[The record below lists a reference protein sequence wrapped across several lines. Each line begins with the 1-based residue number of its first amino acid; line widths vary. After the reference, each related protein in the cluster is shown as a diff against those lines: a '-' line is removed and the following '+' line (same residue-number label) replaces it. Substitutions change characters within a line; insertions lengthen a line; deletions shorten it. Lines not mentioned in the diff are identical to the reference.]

1 MITVACNSSKIDR
14 RNNNMASKELAM
26 HEKLEVHEVLTFK
39 TACVAKS
46 KMFVDLVDDDKLKKI
61 LEEDMELSTQ
71 AIKDLR
77 KVLAD
82 SQ

>member
-1 MITVACNSSKIDR
+1 
-14 RNNNMASKELAM
+14 MAKELAM

-46 KMFVDLVDDDKLKKI
+46 KVFSGLVKDKELKEI
-61 LEEDMELSTQ
+61 LEEDLELSKK

-77 KVLAD
+77 KLLAD
-82 SQ
+82 SEK

>member
-1 MITVACNSSKIDR
+1 
-14 RNNNMASKELAM
+14 MAKELAM
-26 HEKLEVHEVLTFK
+26 HEKLEVHEVLIFK

-46 KMFVDLVDDDKLKKI
+46 KVFSGLVEDDELKEI
-61 LEEDMELSTQ
+61 LEEDIKLSTK

-82 SQ
+82 SSK

>member
-1 MITVACNSSKIDR
+1 
-14 RNNNMASKELAM
+14 MASKELAM

-46 KMFVDLVDDDKLKKI
+46 KMFVDLVEDDNLKKI

>member
-1 MITVACNSSKIDR
+1 
-14 RNNNMASKELAM
+14 MAKELAM

-46 KMFVDLVDDDKLKKI
+46 KLFVDLIEDEDLKEI
-61 LEEDMELSTQ
+61 VEEDLELSTK

-77 KVLAD
+77 KILAD
-82 SQ
+82 SVKE

>member
-1 MITVACNSSKIDR
+1 
-14 RNNNMASKELAM
+14 MAKELAM
-26 HEKLEVHEVLTFK
+26 HEKLEVHEVLIFK

-46 KMFVDLVDDDKLKKI
+46 KVFSGLVQDDELKQI
-61 LEEDMELSTQ
+61 LEDDIKSSKK

-82 SQ
+82 SSK

>member
-1 MITVACNSSKIDR
+1 
-14 RNNNMASKELAM
+14 MAKELAM
-26 HEKLEVHEVLTFK
+26 HEKLEVHEVLIFK

-46 KMFVDLVDDDKLKKI
+46 KVFSGLVQDDELKEI
-61 LEEDMELSTQ
+61 LEEDIKLSTK

-82 SQ
+82 SSK

>member
-1 MITVACNSSKIDR
+1 
-14 RNNNMASKELAM
+14 MAKELAM
-26 HEKLEVHEVLTFK
+26 HEKLEVHEVLIFK

-46 KMFVDLVDDDKLKKI
+46 KVFSGLVEDDELKEI
-61 LEEDMELSTQ
+61 LEEDIKLSTK

-82 SQ
+82 SSN

>member
-1 MITVACNSSKIDR
+1 
-14 RNNNMASKELAM
+14 MATKELAM
-26 HEKLEVHEVLTFK
+26 HEKLEVHEVLIFK

-46 KMFVDLVDDDKLKKI
+46 KIFVDLVKDAKLKKI
-61 LEEDMELSTQ
+61 LEEDIELSTQ

>member
-1 MITVACNSSKIDR
+1 
-14 RNNNMASKELAM
+14 MASKELAM

>member
-1 MITVACNSSKIDR
+1 
-14 RNNNMASKELAM
+14 MAKELAM
-26 HEKLEVHEVLTFK
+26 HEKLEVHEVLIFK

-46 KMFVDLVDDDKLKKI
+46 KVFSGLVEDDELKDI
-61 LEEDMELSTQ
+61 LEEDIKLSTK

-82 SQ
+82 SSK

>member
-1 MITVACNSSKIDR
+1 
-14 RNNNMASKELAM
+14 MAKELAM

-46 KMFVDLVDDDKLKKI
+46 KLFVDLIEDEGLKEI
-61 LEEDMELSTQ
+61 VEEDLELSTK

-77 KVLAD
+77 KILAD
-82 SQ
+82 SVKE

>member
-1 MITVACNSSKIDR
+1 
-14 RNNNMASKELAM
+14 MAKELAM

-46 KMFVDLVDDDKLKKI
+46 KLFVDLIEDDKLKEI
-61 LEEDMELSTQ
+61 VQEDLELSTK

-77 KVLAD
+77 KILAD
-82 SQ
+82 SEKE